1 MSNYLQN
8 RHARQNY
15 GLYNPFFDDFFKED
29 NSFSTMMKTDIKE
42 NNDHYEMKIEL
53 PEVKKEDVKLS
64 LDDGY
69 LTVNAVF
76 KNDSD
81 EKEGKFIR
89 RERSYGSF
97 SRSYFVGDNIKEDE
111 NSALKW
117 IPIEKLK
124 EEVNEKWML
133 EHIYQKLVDKLFSLT
148 KKAKRSSIIS

>member
-97 SRSYFVGDNIKEDE
+97 SRSYFVGDNIKEEDVKAKLDNGVLTLCIKKVDE
-111 NSALKW
+111 
-117 IPIEKLK
+117 K
-124 EEVNEKWML
+124 EE
-133 EHIYQKLVDKLFSLT
+133 YF
-148 KKAKRSSIIS
+148 ISN

>member
-15 GLYNPFFDDFFKED
+15 GLYNPFLDDFFKED

-97 SRSYFVGDNIKEDE
+97 SRSYYVGDNIKEEDIKAKLDNGVLTLCIKKVDE
-111 NSALKW
+111 
-117 IPIEKLK
+117 K
-124 EEVNEKWML
+124 EEP
-133 EHIYQKLVDKLFSLT
+133 
-148 KKAKRSSIIS
+148 KAKYIAIE

>member
-76 KNDSD
+76 KNDND

-97 SRSYFVGDNIKEDE
+97 SRSYYVGDNIENWEMDYFTDVAGEAMNDLYIAYSSKYDISE
-111 NSALKW
+111 NSSRVYS
-117 IPIEKLK
+117 IPER
-124 EEVNEKWML
+124 
-133 EHIYQKLVDKLFSLT
+133 
-148 KKAKRSSIIS
+148 KR

>member
-97 SRSYFVGDNIKEDE
+97 SRSYYVGDNIKEEDVKAKLDNGVLTLCIKKVDE
-111 NSALKW
+111 
-117 IPIEKLK
+117 K
-124 EEVNEKWML
+124 EE
-133 EHIYQKLVDKLFSLT
+133 YF
-148 KKAKRSSIIS
+148 ISN

>member
-97 SRSYFVGDNIKEDE
+97 SRSYFVGDNIKEEDVKAKLDNGVLTLYIKKVDE
-111 NSALKW
+111 
-117 IPIEKLK
+117 K
-124 EEVNEKWML
+124 EEP
-133 EHIYQKLVDKLFSLT
+133 
-148 KKAKRSSIIS
+148 KAKYIDIE

>member
-89 RERSYGSF
+89 RERFYGSC
-97 SRSYFVGDNIKEDE
+97 SRSFI
-111 NSALKW
+111 
-117 IPIEKLK
+117 
-124 EEVNEKWML
+124 
-133 EHIYQKLVDKLFSLT
+133 
-148 KKAKRSSIIS
+148 

>member
-76 KNDSD
+76 KNDND

-97 SRSYFVGDNIKEDE
+97 SRSYFVGDNV
-111 NSALKW
+111 
-117 IPIEKLK
+117 K
-124 EEVNEKWML
+124 EEDV
-133 EHIYQKLVDKLFSLT
+133 
-148 KKAKRSSIIS
+148 KAKLDNGVLTLFIKKVDEKEEPKAKYIDIE

>member
-8 RHARQNY
+8 RHARHNY
-15 GLYNPFFDDFFKED
+15 ELYNPFFDDFFKED

-97 SRSYFVGDNIKEDE
+97 SRSYFVGDNIKEEDVKAKLDNGVLTLYIKKVDE
-111 NSALKW
+111 
-117 IPIEKLK
+117 K
-124 EEVNEKWML
+124 EEP
-133 EHIYQKLVDKLFSLT
+133 
-148 KKAKRSSIIS
+148 KAKYIDIE

>member
-8 RHARQNY
+8 RHARHNY
-15 GLYNPFFDDFFKED
+15 GLYNPFFDDFFRED

-42 NNDHYEMKIEL
+42 KNDHYEMKIEL

-76 KNDSD
+76 KNDND
-81 EKEGKFIR
+81 EKEGIFIR

-97 SRSYFVGDNIKEDE
+97 SRSYFVGDN
-111 NSALKW
+111 
-117 IPIEKLK
+117 LK
-124 EEVNEKWML
+124 EEDV
-133 EHIYQKLVDKLFSLT
+133 
-148 KKAKRSSIIS
+148 KAKLDNGVLSLYIKKVDGKEEPKAKYIDIE